1 MKRNLGAF
9 VVMAFL
15 TAGSSPSMA
24 QGRIRGQD
32 YTPEARPRS
41 SSIFAGFGQ
50 SERRIIV
57 DWFQDSKNLNDL
69 PPGLAKR
76 EHLPP
81 GLQKQLERNG
91 KLPPGLQKKIQ
102 PLPRVLEVRLPRLP
116 AGRQRIVIGGN
127 VILMDETTSMI
138 VDIIVGVF

>member
-9 VVMAFL
+9 IVMAFL
-15 TAGSSPSMA
+15 TAGSSPAMA
-24 QGRIRGQD
+24 QGRNRGRD
-32 YTPEARPRS
+32 YAPESRPRS
-41 SSIFAGFGQ
+41 ASIFAGFGQ
-50 SERRIIV
+50 DERRIIV
-57 DWFQDSKNLNDL
+57 DWFHDSRNLNDL

-102 PLPRVLEVRLPRLP
+102 PLPRVLEVRLSRLP